1 MQSVAGL
8 VRCNEQWIELYN
20 RTSNTV
26 DLTGWTIDG
35 GIYSRLLKTGTQ
47 DGHPILTF
55 TATSDDFAIG
65 APSEAYI
72 KMIVSGLEET
82 YPCMRKSE
90 ILDYLDMAEGVRGA
104 MYMPAYI
111 AEEKGYF
118 KKRDLDSKIV
128 TFSRS
133 NDINALVSGD
143 IQFDQTSPDK
153 VIHSALGGFPVK
165 MVMATTR
172 GLNLALVV
180 HPSIKSAAD
189 LRGKSVA
196 ITSFSYPSF
205 APESNTTSRR
215 GCERTS

>member
-1 MQSVAGL
+1 MKPFIAFFMIALVWVCLMPAAAVGQSKS
-8 VRCNEQWIELYN
+8 I
-20 RTSNTV
+20 
-26 DLTGWTIDG
+26 I
-35 GIYSRLLKTGTQ
+35 
-47 DGHPILTF
+47 
-55 TATSDDFAIG
+55 IG
-65 APSEAYI
+65 
-72 KMIVSGLEET
+72 
-82 YPCMRKSE
+82 
-90 ILDYLDMAEGVRGA
+90 EGVRGA

-189 LRGKSVA
+189 LKGKSVA
-196 ITSFSYPSF
+196 ITSFSGLPYTGLLLCLKELGLAREQVVPL
-205 APESNTTSRR
+205 TRGRR
-215 GCERTS
+215 LASKLW